1 MEKYRFFRKFDRE
14 DLEGRVAGGGHSTT
28 VSRFVP
34 VSSKID
40 AVSTS
45 FYLTMAVVKLSQCSA
60 SQLGLE
66 QSQDDFA
73 TGARA
78 FVPLAFCLTGRLGYF
93 HVRQK
98 NHRPSYDY

>member
-1 MEKYRFFRKFDRE
+1 MEKYRFFRKFDRK

-45 FYLTMAVVKLSQCSA
+45 FYLTMAVVKLSQCSV
-60 SQLGLE
+60 SQLGPSNLRMIL
-66 QSQDDFA
+66 QQALVRS
-73 TGARA
+73 
-78 FVPLAFCLTGRLGYF
+78 F
-93 HVRQK
+93 HLHSALPVA
-98 NHRPSYDY
+98 